1 MPFREIDEE
10 EGRFAHWPR
19 AARAWLRRI
28 FVEDWN
34 LKLLAL
40 AITLGLW
47 FGVTG
52 QRAPATTRLRGVQ
65 LNFQLPANMEISN
78 DPRTEVEV
86 TLTGSK
92 RDLDGLNVR
101 DLTAN
106 VDVSNMKPGERVVQ
120 LIPNR
125 VVTME
130 LPEGVHIDDIEPD
143 TVPLR
148 LEPRVEREVMVE
160 ARLEGSLPDGY
171 ELRAVNISPNKVVV
185 RGPASHVNDLQKALT
200 ETIPLD
206 GHKESFTVPQAAID
220 ISDPKVDVINTV
232 VDVYLEIGEQRI
244 EKSFAGVAVRESS
257 GAQARPETA
266 SVTVYGARSAIE
278 RLRAE
283 DMQIMLDVSE
293 DGAITPRLV
302 VLPPDMQ
309 DRVELRSTKPA
320 GFTII
325 R

>member
-1 MPFREIDEE
+1 MPFRELDEE
-10 EGRFAHWPR
+10 SGRV
-19 AARAWLRRI
+19 ARLQREARSWLRRI

-52 QRAPATTRLRGVQ
+52 QRAPATIRLRGVQ

-92 RDLDGLNVR
+92 RDLERINSR
-101 DLTAN
+101 DLVAY
-106 VDVSNMKPGERVVQ
+106 VDVSDRKPGERVVQ
-120 LIPNR
+120 LTPGR
-125 VVTME
+125 VQIE
-130 LPEGVHIDDIEPD
+130 LPEGVRIDDIEPS

-148 LEPRVEREVMVE
+148 LEPRVEREVEVE
-160 ARLEGSLPDGY
+160 ARLEGNPPEGY
-171 ELRAVNISPNKVVV
+171 ELRAINITPNKVRV
-185 RGPASHVNDLQKALT
+185 RGPASHVNELQKALT
-200 ETIPLD
+200 ETIPLE
-206 GHKESFTVPQAAID
+206 GRTESFAIAQTAID
-220 ISDPKVDVINTV
+220 ITDQKVDVIDTIVN
-232 VDVYLEIGEQRI
+232 VYLEIGEQRI

-257 GAQARPETA
+257 TGAAARPETA

-278 RLRAE
+278 KLRSE
-283 DMQIMLDVSE
+283 EMQLALDVSE

-302 VLPPDMQ
+302 LPPDMQ
-309 DRVELRSTKPA
+309 GRVELRSTKPA

>member
-1 MPFREIDEE
+1 MPFRELDEE
-10 EGRFAHWPR
+10 TGRVTR
-19 AARAWLRRI
+19 LQREARSWLRRI
-28 FVEDWN
+28 FIEDWN

-52 QRAPATTRLRGVQ
+52 QRAPATIRLRGVQ

-92 RDLDGLNVR
+92 RDLERINSR
-101 DLTAN
+101 DLVAY
-106 VDVSNMKPGERVVQ
+106 VDVSDRKPGERVVQ
-120 LIPNR
+120 LTPGR
-125 VVTME
+125 VQIE
-130 LPEGVHIDDIEPD
+130 LPEGVRIDDIEPG

-148 LEPRVEREVMVE
+148 LEPRVEREVEVE
-160 ARLEGSLPDGY
+160 ARLEGKLPEGY
-171 ELRAVNISPNKVVV
+171 ELRAINITPNRVRV
-185 RGPASHVNDLQKALT
+185 RGPASHVNELQKALT
-200 ETIPLD
+200 ETIPLE
-206 GHKESFTVPQAAID
+206 GRTENFAVTQTAID
-220 ISDPKVDVINTV
+220 ITDQKVDVIDTIVN
-232 VDVYLEIGEQRI
+232 VYLEIGEQRI

-257 GAQARPETA
+257 TGAPARPETA

-278 RLRAE
+278 KLRSE
-283 DMQIMLDVSE
+283 DMQLVLDVGE

-302 VLPPDMQ
+302 LPPEMQ
-309 DRVELRSTKPA
+309 GRVELRSTKPA

>member
-10 EGRFAHWPR
+10 ASRFAHWPR
-19 AARAWLRRI
+19 EVGAWLRRI

-47 FGVTG
+47 YGVTG
-52 QRAPATTRLRGVQ
+52 QRAPATIRLRGVQ
-65 LNFQLPANMEISN
+65 LNFQLPADMEISN
-78 DPRTEVEV
+78 DPRTDVEV
-86 TLTGSK
+86 TLTGSR
-92 RDLDGLNVR
+92 RDLDTINVR
-101 DLTAN
+101 DLVAN
-106 VDVSNMKPGERVVQ
+106 VDVSGMKPGERVVQ

-125 VVTME
+125 VVKME
-130 LPEGVHIDDIEPD
+130 LPEGVRMDDIEPD
-143 TVPLR
+143 TIPLR
-148 LEPRVEREVMVE
+148 IEPRVEREIPVE

-171 ELRAVNISPNKVVV
+171 ELRGVTINPSKVMV

-200 ETIPLD
+200 ETIPLE
-206 GHKESFTVPQAAID
+206 GHKESFNVPQTAID
-220 ISDPKVDVINTV
+220 IPDTKVDVINTV

-283 DMQIMLDVSE
+283 DMQLMLDVGE
-293 DGAITPRLV
+293 DGAITTRLV
-302 VLPPDMQ
+302 LPSDMQ
-309 DRVELRSTKPA
+309 GRVELRSTKPA

>member
-10 EGRFAHWPR
+10 AGRFAHWPR
-19 AARAWLRRI
+19 EVKSWLRRI
-28 FVEDWN
+28 IVEDWN

-52 QRAPATTRLRGVQ
+52 QRTPATIRLRGVQ

-92 RDLDGLNVR
+92 RDLETLNLR
-101 DLTAN
+101 DLVAN
-106 VDVSNMKPGERVVQ
+106 VDVSNMRPGERVVQ
-120 LIPNR
+120 LIPDR
-125 VVTME
+125 VVKME
-130 LPEGVHIDDIEPD
+130 LPEGIRIDDIEPN

-148 LEPRVEREVMVE
+148 LEPRVERELEVE

-171 ELRAVNISPNKVVV
+171 ELRGVNITPNKVSV
-185 RGPASHVNDLQKALT
+185 RGPASRVNALEKALT
-200 ETIPLD
+200 ETIPLE
-206 GHKESFTVPQAAID
+206 GHKESFGVPQTAID
-220 ISDPKVDVINTV
+220 IPDPKVDVINPV
-232 VDVYLEIGEQRI
+232 VDVYVGVGEQRI
-244 EKSFAGVAVRESS
+244 EKSFANVTVRESS
-257 GAQARPETA
+257 GAQARPESA
-266 SVTVYGARSAIE
+266 SVTVYGARSAVE
-278 RLRAE
+278 RLSSE
-283 DMQIMLDVSE
+283 VIQIMLDVGE

-302 VLPPDMQ
+302 LPSDLQ